1 MTRRPDSSRY
11 RTLSEIIAR
20 FSSRVVRKASRTWW
34 SHDLPKI
41 VTQAVPADR
50 TARRPSSR
58 SARPRA
64 RRVEPKEHR
73 RGAASGSPPPPPQ
86 NFQALRVAAG
96 PPPSPHPPPPPSRAR
111 RVFCLSSAPEE
122 SSPPPPPPPRGG

>member
-73 RGAASGSPPPPPQ
+73 RGAASGSRAPPSED
-86 NFQALRVAAG
+86 FQAFWVAAG
-96 PPPSPHPPPPPSRAR
+96 PPPSPNPTPPPSGDPTALQL
-111 RVFCLSSAPEE
+111 FAAPEE
-122 SSPPPPPPPRGG
+122 DSP